1 MTKSAKDEV
10 REILEILPDDA
21 DFETIMS
28 RILFKAQLRQG
39 LDDIDNGRTVS
50 QEEIEKEFGLWPESA
65 GL

>member
-1 MTKSAKDEV
+1 MKSAKDEV
-10 REILEILPDDA
+10 RDLLEVLPDDA

-28 RILFKAQLRQG
+28 KILFRAQIRQG

>member
-1 MTKSAKDEV
+1 V
-10 REILEILPDDA
+10 LPDDA

-28 RILFKAQLRQG
+28 KILFRAQIRQG